1 MKKRGISLIV
11 LIITIII
18 VIILAAVVV
27 LTISKNN
34 PIESAKEATF
44 KEDLRAVQDQV
55 EMYIASKYQKE
66 LNDFDKNTLNISG
79 ETLVSDFGMPVKY
92 IDKIAVEEG
101 KVTYNGDNEKEIK
114 WAKDLKITINK
125 KKVSKIIGEIYTTS
139 TNGADARIKVVS
151 YTDNIEKEISHRDS
165 TEEFTDF
172 NVSYNRMEYKWH
184 IKSDNNYFAFST
196 TSTTDFTQFVL
207 STDINWGYLENVHY
221 YIALVEGSG
230 FYKITYDMN
239 GSTSSYLPLFY
250 NTNVETELP
259 IPVRREDKFLGWKDS
274 NDATSQLIMKIP
286 KYSKGDKHLVATF
299 EHVGDF
305 NIDTTS
311 TRAINAS
318 IEVRGYNPYFTNEII
333 HREAMNTV
341 KEFTNFSIS
350 YGNLK
355 WTLKALSDNVYY
367 ATSRDTPISEYQKL
381 DSLSWSYTTEVHY
394 YIIIK

>member
-1 MKKRGISLIV
+1 
-11 LIITIII
+11 
-18 VIILAAVVV
+18 
-27 LTISKNN
+27 
-34 PIESAKEATF
+34 
-44 KEDLRAVQDQV
+44 
-55 EMYIASKYQKE
+55 
-66 LNDFDKNTLNISG
+66 
-79 ETLVSDFGMPVKY
+79 
-92 IDKIAVEEG
+92 
-101 KVTYNGDNEKEIK
+101 
-114 WAKDLKITINK
+114 
-125 KKVSKIIGEIYTTS
+125 
-139 TNGADARIKVVS
+139 
-151 YTDNIEKEISHRDS
+151 
-165 TEEFTDF
+165 
-172 NVSYNRMEYKWH
+172 
-184 IKSDNNYFAFST
+184 
-196 TSTTDFTQFVL
+196 
-207 STDINWGYLENVHY
+207 
-221 YIALVEGSG
+221 
-230 FYKITYDMN
+230 MN